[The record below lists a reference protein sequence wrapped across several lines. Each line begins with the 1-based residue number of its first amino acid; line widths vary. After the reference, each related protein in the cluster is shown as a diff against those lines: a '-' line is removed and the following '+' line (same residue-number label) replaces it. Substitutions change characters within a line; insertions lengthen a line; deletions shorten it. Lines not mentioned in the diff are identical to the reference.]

1 VSASPVAAGQYP
13 KLEYS
18 FWDFQ
23 MGTLGMALAVG
34 GMALLFSGLVFL
46 IPIRGRRRP
55 SQESFED
62 SQKRLKGYLRE
73 MRGE

>member
-1 VSASPVAAGQYP
+1 
-13 KLEYS
+13 
-18 FWDFQ
+18 

-34 GMALLFSGLVFL
+34 GMTLLFSGLVLL

-62 SQKRLKGYLRE
+62 SQKRIKRYLRE

>member
-1 VSASPVAAGQYP
+1 
-13 KLEYS
+13 
-18 FWDFQ
+18 
-23 MGTLGMALAVG
+23 MGTLGMALVIG

-46 IPIRGRRRP
+46 IPDRGRRPP

-62 SQKRLKGYLRE
+62 SQKRIEQYLRE